1 MTVRRHLILVGPSA
15 SGKTSLSRAL
25 ARDYKL
31 RQLDTDDMIKS
42 RAGMSIAQ
50 IFDRFGES
58 HFRKLEADILNLLE
72 TTHFDA
78 PVVVATGGGLP
89 IAPGNMDRLKN
100 LGCTIYLFA
109 SPKTLAERIQLEIGE
124 EISKKM
130 DLGSQG
136 KRPMLAQ
143 AVQGEGFDDAKKL
156 TARIQTLLSNRRTI
170 YEQAEISLDTEGKN
184 LEEARADL
192 KALLADKH
200 LC

>member
-1 MTVRRHLILVGPSA
+1 MTLTRHLILVGPSA

-50 IFDRFGES
+50 IFDRFGEA
-58 HFRKLEADILNLLE
+58 HFRKLEADILSLLE
-72 TTHFDA
+72 TTRFDA

-89 IAPGNMDRLKN
+89 MAPGNMERLKK
-100 LGCTIYLFA
+100 LGCTVYLFA
-109 SPKTLAERIQLEIGE
+109 SPKTLAERIQLEISE
-124 EISKKM
+124 DIAPDSPI
-130 DLGSQG
+130 

-143 AVQGEGFDDAKKL
+143 AVQGQVEGFDDAKKL
-156 TARIQTLLSNRRTI
+156 TARIQTLLSGRRTI
-170 YEQAEISLDTEGKN
+170 YEQAEISLDTDGKN